1 MARHA
6 VASAVDLGSTTVHA
20 LVAAHDGEV
29 LHPLVDASAFLG
41 LGDAVHDGAP
51 LSAAKLAELL
61 DTLAGFAAQ
70 ATEFGAGQVVFLGTE
85 PLRRAANAASI
96 VHAVAAGTGWPLHV
110 LSHEEEAWLTLIG
123 VTGGR
128 SVTHGTLVVD
138 IGGGSS
144 EFALVEPGR
153 EALAAGL
160 RIGAAR
166 LTRAHVRH
174 DPATPTEVA
183 AMAAAAR
190 ELLNDAPAAQ
200 PRELLGVGG
209 TVTNLVKVLPGAAED
224 RTLTRDRLAEVR
236 GILAREPAIQAAERH
251 TISPTRA
258 RLLPAGAV
266 IVEALLER
274 YGLEA
279 MRASEGSLREGAVL
293 AVLHAGSGWRDRLPQ
308 LARGWRA

>member
-1 MARHA
+1 MTPLA
-6 VASAVDLGSTTVHA
+6 VAAAIDLGSTTVHA
-20 LVAAHDGEV
+20 PVAAHDGEV

-41 LGDAVHDGAP
+41 LGDAVHDGAALARP
-51 LSAAKLAELL
+51 KLDELL
-61 DTLAGFAAQ
+61 ATLGSFAAQ
-70 ATEFGAGQVVFLGTE
+70 ASDLGAKQIVFLGTE

-96 VHAVAAGTGWPLHV
+96 VQAVIVATGWPLHV

-128 SVTHGTLVVD
+128 AVTHGTLVVD

-153 EALAAGL
+153 EAVAAGL
-160 RIGAAR
+160 RVGAAR

-174 DPATPTEVA
+174 DPATPAEVS
-183 AMAAAAR
+183 AMLDSAR
-190 ELLNDAPAAQ
+190 ELLGDAPRAQ

-209 TVTNLVKVLPGAAED
+209 TVTNLVKVHPAAAED
-224 RTLTRDRLAEVR
+224 RTLTRDRLAEIR
-236 GILAREPAIQAAERH
+236 GILAREPAIAAAERH

-279 MRASEGSLREGAVL
+279 MRASGGSLREGAVL
-293 AVLHAGSGWRDRLPQ
+293 ALLHAGVAWRDRLPQ